1 MAVVVEE
8 EAHQPG
14 IGFIF
19 RLGFVEVVEGFVHL
33 FDASEGTLHLALG
46 SGCHP
51 PPVRAL
57 RHMGSHL
64 YTQVA
69 HHFLEDS
76 AAGNGTVVHV
86 EHLGDALEGKVF
98 DLLGGHGRKQK
109 AQGGFHIFSV
119 NAVVFLIGDPTA
131 VIDNTLRASVEGG
144 PAQGPSRLEL

>member
-1 MAVVVEE
+1 MGLAVVVEE

-19 RLGFVEVVEGFVHL
+19 RLWRVEVVEGVVHL
-33 FDASEGTLHLALG
+33 FDCPERALYLAL
-46 SGCHP
+46 STSSYP

-64 YTQVA
+64 HAQVA

-86 EHLGDALEGKVF
+86 EHLG
-98 DLLGGHGRKQK
+98 R
-109 AQGGFHIFSV
+109 
-119 NAVVFLIGDPTA
+119 
-131 VIDNTLRASVEGG
+131 EGG
-144 PAQGPSRLEL
+144 TYLVP